1 MTVAGFVFQHF
12 LAEAIESVLLVN
24 FMEISVS
31 GVIACNYSISP
42 SLLAGRQVLV
52 SPFVHYWSGEGVFW
66 LVCGEFFKIIFSVTH
81 NGGSF
86 HSFRVNFQS
95 E

>member
-31 GVIACNYSISP
+31 GICRARQMRLTLP
-42 SLLAGRQVLV
+42 SCREAGPCFPFRPLLVR
-52 SPFVHYWSGEGVFW
+52 
-66 LVCGEFFKIIFSVTH
+66 
-81 NGGSF
+81 
-86 HSFRVNFQS
+86 
-95 E
+95 

>member
-1 MTVAGFVFQHF
+1 MTVAGLVFQHF

-24 FMEISVS
+24 FMEIRFHFLT
-31 GVIACNYSISP
+31 
-42 SLLAGRQVLV
+42 SLLAGRQVLL
-52 SPFVHYWSGEGVFW
+52 SPFVHYWSCKGAFW
-66 LVCGEFFKIIFSVTH
+66 LVCGDFLKIIFSVAH